1 MPSTNSQ
8 AHGDESATDF
18 PVEDIVQCP
27 LPGYVAPASV
37 AFSPD
42 HKLVSYL
49 YSPDNTLNRKVFAF
63 DPITCQ
69 RHLLVN
75 PPGERLRERGFGVTN
90 YEWVKGALG
99 TRLMVALTRRDGS
112 ELRLRVASSSSSPF
126 VDPQLSAD
134 GYSIAYVCDEE
145 RFVLSIS
152 VGEPTQIAFATQETG
167 KTHELAEYIAQG
179 KSKLGGE
186 AEEDHV
192 YPFAGHPN
200 VKTGKRELV
209 VVEESNIWV
218 NLHDCFSPLCK
229 GQGRLQGSW
238 IVEQVAGSNEI
249 AGILYFTATYDIP
262 LETHLYSTN
271 LFVEFD
277 WSPLKPKRL
286 TEGCHNVVLD
296 RNIQRFVDIHDSLMS
311 PPRVLLCSLEDG
323 SILAS
328 LGSPS
333 QAVVSVYE
341 GPNAQTIC
349 NSWMNTV
356 DICMLNIF
364 GAELDNRGSDRHG
377 LMFYRAVKHKL
388 GKADVEAQEAGVQC
402 LISQGLV
409 HPNNVGIYGWSYGG
423 YVAVMALAHCPEMFQ
438 CAVASAP
445 VTAWDGYNTHYTE
458 KYMGSP
464 ASNSVRFEQSSVMYH
479 VHQITG
485 KLLLVHGM
493 IDENVHFHH
502 TA

>member
-18 PVEDIVQCP
+18 PVEDIGTFP
-27 LPGYVAPASV
+27 LLRNCGE
-37 AFSPD
+37 
-42 HKLVSYL
+42 
-49 YSPDNTLNRKVFAF
+49 R
-63 DPITCQ
+63 
-69 RHLLVN
+69 
-75 PPGERLRERGFGVTN
+75 ERLRERGFGVTN

-99 TRLMVALTRRDGS
+99 TRLMVALTRQDGS

-134 GYSIAYVCDEE
+134 GYSIAYVGDEE
-145 RFVLSIS
+145 RFLLPIS
-152 VGEPTQIAFATQETG
+152 VGEPKQIAFATHETG
-167 KTHELAEYIAQG
+167 KGVLEVDSSLPLLLSYGSLRHMNLLNTLHRKRWRETTGFWWSSDSQSIAFAEVDATGIPPFLIMYQG
-179 KSKLGGE
+179 ESKLGGE

-218 NLHDCFSPLCK
+218 NLHDCFTPLCK
-229 GQGRLQGSW
+229 GQGRLQGGFNWAS
-238 IVEQVAGSNEI
+238 EQTGFHSPHREVPTSEVVKITASDGTELHGAVYRSDAGQF
-249 AGILYFTATYDIP
+249 GQP
-262 LETHLYSTN
+262 
-271 LFVEFD
+271 
-277 WSPLKPKRL
+277 
-286 TEGCHNVVLD
+286 
-296 RNIQRFVDIHDSLMS
+296 
-311 PPRVLLCSLEDG
+311 
-323 SILAS
+323 
-328 LGSPS
+328 PS
-333 QAVVSVYE
+333 QALVSVYE

-364 GAELDNRGSDRHG
+364 GAELDNRGSDRRG

-388 GKADVEAQEAGVQC
+388 GKVDVSGPR
-402 LISQGLV
+402 G
-409 HPNNVGIYGWSYGG
+409 
-423 YVAVMALAHCPEMFQ
+423 
-438 CAVASAP
+438 SAP

>member
-18 PVEDIVQCP
+18 PVEDIGTFP
-27 LPGYVAPASV
+27 LLRNCGE
-37 AFSPD
+37 
-42 HKLVSYL
+42 
-49 YSPDNTLNRKVFAF
+49 R
-63 DPITCQ
+63 
-69 RHLLVN
+69 
-75 PPGERLRERGFGVTN
+75 ERLRERGFGVTN

-99 TRLMVALTRRDGS
+99 TRLMVALTRQDGS

-134 GYSIAYVCDEE
+134 GYSIAYVGDEE
-145 RFVLSIS
+145 RFLLPIS
-152 VGEPTQIAFATQETG
+152 VGEPKQIAFATHETG
-167 KTHELAEYIAQG
+167 KTHELAEYIAQSIAFAEVDATG
-179 KSKLGGE
+179 IPPFLIMYQGESKLGGE

-200 VKTGKRELV
+200 VKLR
-209 VVEESNIWV
+209 
-218 NLHDCFSPLCK
+218 
-229 GQGRLQGSW
+229 GSTW
-238 IVEQVAGSNEI
+238 GYHPNEI
-249 AGILYFTATYDIP
+249 AGILYFTATYDSP

-277 WSPLKPKRL
+277 WSPLKPKRQ

-296 RNIQRFVDIHDSLMS
+296 HNMQRFVDIHDSVMS

-323 SILAS
+323 SILVPTSEVVKITAS
-328 LGSPS
+328 DGTELHGAVYRSDAGQFGQPPS
-333 QAVVSVYE
+333 QALVSVYE

-364 GAELDNRGSDRHG
+364 GAELDNRGSDRRG

-388 GKADVEAQEAGVQC
+388 GKVDVSGPR
-402 LISQGLV
+402 G
-409 HPNNVGIYGWSYGG
+409 
-423 YVAVMALAHCPEMFQ
+423 
-438 CAVASAP
+438 SAP

>member
-8 AHGDESATDF
+8 AHGDEFATDF
-18 PVEDIVQCP
+18 AVEDIVQYP

-49 YSPDNTLNRKVFAF
+49 YSPDNTLNRKVLRL
-63 DPITCQ
+63 T
-69 RHLLVN
+69 LSLVN
-75 PPGERLRERGFGVTN
+75 ATCSSIPLAVRLRERGFGVTN

-99 TRLMVALTRRDGS
+99 TRLMVPLTRRDGS
-112 ELRLRVASSSSSPF
+112 ELRLRVASSSTF
-126 VDPQLSAD
+126 LDPQLSAD

-145 RFVLSIS
+145 RFVLPIS
-152 VGEPTQIAFATQETG
+152 VGEPKQITFATQETG
-167 KTHELAEYIAQG
+167 KTHELAEYIAQSEFAVVDATGIPPFLIMYQG

-192 YPFAGHPN
+192 YPFAGHPD
-200 VKTGKRELV
+200 V
-209 VVEESNIWV
+209 
-218 NLHDCFSPLCK
+218 K
-229 GQGRLQGSW
+229 GQLQGGFIWASEQTGYHHLEGDSRGAQLGAITQCSW
-238 IVEQVAGSNEI
+238 IVEQVAGSNET
-249 AGILYFTATYDIP
+249 AGQSSFIP
-262 LETHLYSTN
+262 HSE
-271 LFVEFD
+271 
-277 WSPLKPKRL
+277 
-286 TEGCHNVVLD
+286 
-296 RNIQRFVDIHDSLMS
+296 
-311 PPRVLLCSLEDG
+311 
-323 SILAS
+323 A
-328 LGSPS
+328 LGRP
-333 QAVVSVYE
+333 
-341 GPNAQTIC
+341 
-349 NSWMNTV
+349 
-356 DICMLNIF
+356 
-364 GAELDNRGSDRHG
+364 LDNRGSTHRG

-388 GKADVEAQEAGVQC
+388 GKVDVEDQAAGVQW
-402 LISQGLV
+402 LNSQGL
-409 HPNNVGIYGWSYGG
+409 NNVGIYGWSYGG

-445 VTAWDGYNTHYTE
+445 VTAWDGYDTHYTE

-464 ASNSVRFEQSSVMYH
+464 ASNPVRFEQSSVMYH